1 MLHQRKIAK
10 SAYAAET
17 DPIKKMVLKARELS
31 YKVVCNGIYGA
42 LGCSNALIPL
52 RAIAETTTGLGRRD
66 IERVKQIAE
75 TLFTVENGYVGNA
88 QVVCGDTDSVFVSMP
103 TRTVEGMEAISESM
117 DMATLLA
124 ETVNLEMKKPKKIEP
139 EKVFAILLLMKK
151 KRYAGL
157 KYENLKDE
165 PKVDIKG
172 IECVRRSPLL
182 VLYMYV
188 SLKKYNFFLAGA
200 GMDLL

>member
-1 MLHQRKIAK
+1 MYHYPSFSKGQAH
-10 SAYAAET
+10 
-17 DPIKKMVLKARELS
+17 
-31 YKVVCNGIYGA
+31 KVH
-42 LGCSNALIPL
+42 
-52 RAIAETTTGLGRRD
+52 
-66 IERVKQIAE
+66 
-75 TLFTVENGYVGNA
+75 F
-88 QVVCGDTDSVFVSMP
+88 
-103 TRTVEGMEAISESM
+103 
-117 DMATLLA
+117 
-124 ETVNLEMKKPKKIEP
+124 
-139 EKVFAILLLMKK
+139 
-151 KRYAGL
+151 RYAGL